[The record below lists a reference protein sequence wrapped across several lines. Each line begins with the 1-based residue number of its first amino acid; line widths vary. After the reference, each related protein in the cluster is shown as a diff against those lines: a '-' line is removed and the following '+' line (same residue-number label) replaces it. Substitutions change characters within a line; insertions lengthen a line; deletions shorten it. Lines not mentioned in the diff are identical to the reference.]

1 MRGVFV
7 DTSGWMA
14 CADAGDPAHDRTCEA
29 RDSALKQGSVLI
41 TTDYVIDETLT
52 LIRKRLGIAAAKSWW
67 QQIEGTS
74 RLRWEWV
81 GVARFEVAHGL
92 FFRYRDKGYSFTDCT
107 SFAVMHELKLKQALA
122 TDDHFRQMRFDVLPR
137 FAPGG
142 K

>member
-29 RDSALKQGSVLI
+29 RDGALKQGNVLI

-52 LIRKRLGIAAAKSWW
+52 LIRKRLGIAAAKRWW
-67 QQIEGTS
+67 EQIEGTS

-81 GVARFEVAHGL
+81 GVARFEAAHGL

-137 FAPGG
+137 FVPKG
-142 K
+142 